1 MNFRSKEMYIHSLMC
16 IIGGFFG
23 AYAIVNGFENMGSA
37 QTTNMIDIV
46 CTLLGKNYF
55 DFFLRILAFVLYI
68 TAIAICVCLGKRT
81 NVNTR
86 KYAITVEIIIMI
98 ALVFMPKSIN
108 PLVGLL
114 PIFFMMSTQWSVFH
128 GVGKYNSA
136 TIFSTNNLKQ
146 CVIGFT
152 EYLLDKNPEQLEK
165 GKFYGNSLIWFHV
178 GVAISY
184 FTCKEFGYMASL
196 FAVPFS
202 VAAFTLEELPE
213 NIKDEVEEEIEKDI
227 TVLGEAKA

>member
-1 MNFRSKEMYIHSLMC
+1 MSFRSKEMYIHSLMC

-86 KYAITVEIIIMI
+86 KYAITVEIII
-98 ALVFMPKSIN
+98 S
-108 PLVGLL
+108 
-114 PIFFMMSTQWSVFH
+114 
-128 GVGKYNSA
+128 
-136 TIFSTNNLKQ
+136 
-146 CVIGFT
+146 
-152 EYLLDKNPEQLEK
+152 
-165 GKFYGNSLIWFHV
+165 
-178 GVAISY
+178 
-184 FTCKEFGYMASL
+184 
-196 FAVPFS
+196 PF
-202 VAAFTLEELPE
+202 P
-213 NIKDEVEEEIEKDI
+213 
-227 TVLGEAKA
+227 